1 MTISSDPIVLHH
13 SHVDQSAIAGSGHPG
28 HVKLE
33 HGRDGMEERTN
44 KSPILI
50 FWESTKAC
58 PLSCR
63 HCRAEAI
70 STAPEGELSTDEAL
84 SMIEDI
90 ARFGSP
96 SPILVLTG
104 GDILMRSDLEEI
116 LDKCKRV
123 GIRAALSPA
132 ISPLFNEERLRKVR
146 DLGVRALSISLDGI
160 GSTHDS
166 IRGIGGHFEKTL
178 DAMEL
183 AKRLG
188 FSVQVNT
195 TVMSRNVIELPEIAK
210 ALLDRGVSIWE
221 IFFLISVGR
230 GTDMLELKP
239 QDAEDVSRFLFDATA
254 YGLTVRTVEGP
265 MYRRVANELRGGT
278 GGDQL
283 LLPEGVL
290 YGELSSRMKNLV
302 GESRGERH
310 IPPAITRDG
319 KGIIFISNTG
329 DVFPSGFLPLSLGN
343 IRDRSIVEIYQEDE
357 LLRDIR
363 SSNFAGKCGGCS
375 YSNWCGGSR
384 ARAYAATG
392 DPLGDDPI
400 CGI

>member
-1 MTISSDPIVLHH
+1 MTISSDPVAPSSNFGLQYPT
-13 SHVDQSAIAGSGHPG
+13 SDSGHPG
-28 HVKLE
+28 QIRLD
-33 HGRDGMEERTN
+33 HGRSTMEERTN
-44 KSPILI
+44 RSPILI

-70 STAPEGELSTDEAL
+70 STAPEGELSTSEAL
-84 SMIEDI
+84 SMIEEI
-90 ARFGSP
+90 AKFGSP

-116 LDKCKRV
+116 LNQCNKA
-123 GIRAALSPA
+123 GIKAALSPA
-132 ISPLFNEERLRKVR
+132 ISPLFNEERLRRVR
-146 DLGVRALSISLDGI
+146 ELGVKALSISLDGI

-178 DAMEL
+178 EAIEL

-230 GTDMLELKP
+230 GTEMLELKP
-239 QDAEDVSRFLFDATA
+239 QDAEDVSRFLYDATA

-265 MYRRVANELRGGT
+265 MYRRVANELRGD
-278 GGDQL
+278 GGDDKL
-283 LLPEGVL
+283 LLPRGLL
-290 YGELSSRMKNLV
+290 YGELSARMINLV
-302 GESRGERH
+302 GEARGERH

-343 IRDRSIVEIYQEDE
+343 VRDRSIVEIYQNDE

-363 SSNFAGKCGGCS
+363 SANFVGKCGGCS

>member
-1 MTISSDPIVLHH
+1 MTISSDPVTLPSDLANHSVVTHH
-13 SHVDQSAIAGSGHPG
+13 GQI
-28 HVKLE
+28 E
-33 HGRDGMEERTN
+33 HGRDIMEERTN
-44 KSPILI
+44 RSPILI

-58 PLSCR
+58 PLACH

-70 STAPEGELSTDEAL
+70 STAPAGELSTDEAL
-84 SMIEDI
+84 AMIEEI
-90 ARFGSP
+90 AKFGTP

-116 LDKCKRV
+116 LTQSKRV
-123 GIRAALSPA
+123 GIKAALSPA
-132 ISPLFNEERLRKVR
+132 ISPLFNEERLTAVR
-146 DLGVRALSISLDGI
+146 NLGVKALSISLDGI

-166 IRGIGGHFEKTL
+166 IRGIGDHFEKTL

-195 TVMSRNVIELPEIAK
+195 TVMSRNVIELPEVAK
-210 ALLDRGVSIWE
+210 ALLDRGVAIWE

-230 GTDMLELKP
+230 GTEMLELKP
-239 QDAEDVSRFLFDATA
+239 QDAEDVARFLYDATG

-265 MYRRVANELRGGT
+265 MYRRVANELRGGE
-278 GGDQL
+278 GEDKL
-283 LLPEGVL
+283 LLPQGVL
-290 YGELSSRMKNLV
+290 YGELNSRMKNLV
-302 GESRGERH
+302 GEASGDRH

-343 IRDRSIVEIYQEDE
+343 IRDRSIVEIYQEDQ
-357 LLRDIR
+357 LLKDIR
-363 SSNFAGKCGGCS
+363 SANFVGKCGGCS

>member
-1 MTISSDPIVLHH
+1 MTISSDPIVSPSSLAI
-13 SHVDQSAIAGSGHPG
+13 QSAAPHHGQI
-28 HVKLE
+28 E
-33 HGRDGMEERTN
+33 HGRQSMEDRTN
-44 KSPILI
+44 RSPILI

-70 STAPEGELSTDEAL
+70 STAPDGELSTSEAIA
-84 SMIEDI
+84 MIEDI
-90 ARFGSP
+90 ANFGSP

-104 GDILMRSDLEEI
+104 GDILMRDDLEEI
-116 LDKCKRV
+116 LNACKRV
-123 GIRAALSPA
+123 GIKAALSPA
-132 ISPLFNEERLRKVR
+132 ISPLFNEERLTAVR
-146 DLGVRALSISLDGI
+146 DLGVKALSISLDGI
-160 GSTHDS
+160 GTTHDS

-178 DAMEL
+178 EAMEL

-195 TVMSRNVIELPEIAK
+195 TVMSNNVIELPEIAK
-210 ALLDRGVSIWE
+210 ALLDRGVTIWE

-230 GTDMLELKP
+230 GTEMLELKP
-239 QDAEDVSRFLFDATA
+239 QDAEDVARFLYDATA

-265 MYRRVANELRGGT
+265 MYRRVANELRGGEE
-278 GGDQL
+278 GDKL
-283 LLPEGVL
+283 LLPKGVL
-290 YGELSSRMKNLV
+290 YGELSSRMINLV
-302 GESRGERH
+302 GEPSGDRH

-329 DVFPSGFLPLSLGN
+329 DVYPSGFLPLSLGN
-343 IRDRSIVEIYQEDE
+343 IRDRSLVEIYQEDQ
-357 LLRDIR
+357 LLLDIR
-363 SSNFAGKCGGCS
+363 GAKFVGRCGGCS